1 MENLGGWKP
10 PLLGLRH
17 LDVLLKVNRR
27 STSLTSM
34 ATIAFGLRHLDVLL
48 KVNRRLTSDQ
58 TLRNLVVFSARGR
71 RCRRILGCRS
81 WGSHAC
87 LAEAFL

>member
-34 ATIAFGLRHLDVLL
+34 ATIGW
-48 KVNRRLTSDQ
+48 RLEFE
-58 TLRNLVVFSARGR
+58 VVRKRIANGKIGR
-71 RCRRILGCRS
+71 LETAPPWAVPFRCIAKSESPKYEVVVIGHDRF
-81 WGSHAC
+81 W
-87 LAEAFL
+87 AEF